1 MNELQAQQLA
11 ERIKREALHLNAEP
25 VRHGYPGYDETWAVK
40 ISRSAGGITSS
51 MEIEDAHQWE
61 LLKASM

>member
-1 MNELQAQQLA
+1 MNELQARQLV
-11 ERIKREALHLNAEP
+11 ERIQRDAPHLSAEP

-40 ISRSAGGITSS
+40 ISRSAGGVTSS

-61 LLKASM
+61 LLKASI